1 MTKFRAHVYQVL
13 QYYIDL
19 TFVFTLKLAVVSP
32 FLLSLSLLCQTNIN
46 VHSLPEE
53 CLQSKQLSAFTS

>member
-1 MTKFRAHVYQVL
+1 MTKFRAHIYQVL
-13 QYYIDL
+13 QYYIVL
-19 TFVFTLKLAVVSP
+19 AFVFTLKLAVVSP
-32 FLLSLSLLCQTNIN
+32 FLLLSLLCQTNIN